1 MRSVAIILGVVGWL
15 VAVVP
20 ASAALLTLTEAQ
32 RAEALR
38 LGQRSVSTEARF
50 DTEWRVENPTGES
63 LTVMTPFYRL
73 ALASRHAAFRNEAV
87 KPQDQDKLMQE
98 VRERLMV
105 WVELHGPREDFAR
118 YYAPRLLVADREI
131 EPAFVQNERTGL
143 RRANGSF
150 LARSV
155 YTFSSREIA
164 GDAKLVLVIKNPD
177 GQPISRFA
185 IDLAKMR

>member
-1 MRSVAIILGVVGWL
+1 MRLALLVVGVVGAL
-15 VAVVP
+15 VATP
-20 ASAALLTLTEAQ
+20 AAGAFLTLTAPQ
-32 RAEALR
+32 QAEALR
-38 LGQRSVSTEARF
+38 VGQRSVTTESPF
-50 DTEWRVENPTGES
+50 DTEWRVENASGERV
-63 LTVMTPFYRL
+63 TVITPFYRL
-73 ALASRHAAFRNEAV
+73 AVASRNAAFKNEPL
-87 KPQDQDKLMQE
+87 KPQDQDKALQE
-98 VRERLMV
+98 VRERLIV

-155 YTFSSREIA
+155 YAFPNREIT
-164 GDAKLVLVIKNPD
+164 GDAKLVLVIKNSE
-177 GQPISRFA
+177 GQLISRFA

>member
-1 MRSVAIILGVVGWL
+1 MRTHALALGLAAWIVA
-15 VAVVP
+15 APP
-20 ASAALLTLTEAQ
+20 AGAALLTLTVAQ
-32 RAEALR
+32 QAEALR
-38 LGQRSVSTEARF
+38 VGQRSVSTEARF
-50 DTEWRVENPTGES
+50 DAEWRVENASGEA

-73 ALASRHAAFRNEAV
+73 ALASRNASFKNEIV
-87 KPQDQDKLMQE
+87 KPQDRDKLLSE
-98 VRERLMV
+98 VRDRLMV

-118 YYAPRLLVADREI
+118 YYKPRLLVADREI

-155 YTFSSREIA
+155 YAFPNREIVA
-164 GDAKLVLVIKNPD
+164 DAKLVLVIRDPD
-177 GQPISRFA
+177 GQLMSRFA